1 MRSRSLLFDLLF
13 LLLAVM
19 ALALP
24 LMQLSAA
31 AYVAASEAL
40 LQQRYV
46 EVCNV
51 EGNLCLIKSGAA
63 ASSPF
68 GRLMPGQ

>member
-1 MRSRSLLFDLLF
+1 
-13 LLLAVM
+13 M